1 MADSKN
7 MAEIKKQHKILKNE
21 AARASRMFGEY
32 LDQTKNKVGDDV
44 YKKQKILQRHHED
57 AREKLQKFE
66 AKHGLDKYQSKPR
79 KTLKLPKKGGS
90 GVGGGSIKSP
100 DETARGR
107 MSLLKK
113 RQM

>member
-1 MADSKN
+1 MADTAKMS
-7 MAEIKKQHKILKNE
+7 AIKKQHKVLKNE
-21 AARASRMFGEY
+21 AARASRMFSEY
-32 LDQTKNKVGDDV
+32 LVQTKNKIGDDV

-66 AKHGLDKYQSKPR
+66 AKHDLDKYQSKPR
-79 KTLKLPKKGGS
+79 KTLKLPKSAKS
-90 GVGGGSIKSP
+90 GVGGGNMKTP

-113 RQM
+113 KM

>member
-7 MAEIKKQHKILKNE
+7 MTEIRKQHKILKNE
-21 AARASRMFGEY
+21 EARASRMLTEY
-32 LDQTKNKVGDDV
+32 LSQTKNKVGDDI
-44 YKKQKILQRHHED
+44 YKKQKILKRHAED

-66 AKHGLDKYQSKPR
+66 AKHDLDKYQSKPK

-113 RQM
+113 KM

>member
-1 MADSKN
+1 MADTAKMS
-7 MAEIKKQHKILKNE
+7 EIKKQHKILKDA
-21 AARASRMFGEY
+21 AARASRMLSEY
-32 LDQTKNKVGDDV
+32 LVQTKNKVGDDV

-66 AKHGLDKYQSKPR
+66 AKHDLDKYRSKPR
-79 KTLKLPKKGGS
+79 KTLKLPKGGSS

-113 RQM
+113 KM